1 MIHVE
6 DWAEIRRLHRTEGL
20 SARAVARQLGI
31 SRSTVL
37 RAVASN
43 RPPAYQ
49 RAPKGSAVDAVEP
62 AIRELSKQTPTMPVT
77 VIAERIG
84 WERGLTIL
92 RERVREL
99 RPAYLPVDPVSRTGY
114 EPGELAQCDLWFPP
128 VDIPLGYADTRG
140 PA

>member
-1 MIHVE
+1 ME

-31 SRSTVL
+31 SRNTVAGAL
-37 RAVASN
+37 ASDW
-43 RPPAYQ
+43 PPQYR

-62 AIRELSKQTPTMPVT
+62 AVRELLKQTPTMPVTVT

-92 RERVREL
+92 RDRVREL
-99 RPAYLPVDPVSRTGY
+99 RPA
-114 EPGELAQCDLWFPP
+114 
-128 VDIPLGYADTRG
+128 
-140 PA
+140 

>member
-37 RAVASN
+37 RAVASD

-62 AIRELSKQTPTMPVT
+62 AIRELLKQTPPMPAPRKT
-77 VIAERIG
+77 LGWETPAER
-84 WERGLTIL
+84 LHKL
-92 RERVREL
+92 
-99 RPAYLPVDPVSRTGY
+99 
-114 EPGELAQCDLWFPP
+114 LA
-128 VDIPLGYADTRG
+128 A
-140 PA
+140 

>member
-6 DWAEIRRLHRTEGL
+6 DWAEIRRMHRMEGL

-31 SRSTVL
+31 SRNTVL
-37 RAVASN
+37 RALASD
-43 RPPAYQ
+43 RPPRYR

-62 AIRELSKQTPTMPVT
+62 VVRELLKQTPTMPVT

-92 RERVREL
+92 RER
-99 RPAYLPVDPVSRTGY
+99 
-114 EPGELAQCDLWFPP
+114 
-128 VDIPLGYADTRG
+128 
-140 PA
+140 